1 MRKYAI
7 GQLFVQGDSRYLSA
21 DLMSLFAFLADGSRK
36 FADISNEELSGNFVY
51 APGNSYGTD
60 YKYSLLRNPHI
71 SKNESVQV
79 RPLKDVG
86 YYRNKYF
93 SHLTDVIMVSD
104 NSDIPMRLGGADF
117 DGDMVKTI
125 ADNIIISY
133 LYTKETEPEYY
144 GKSDNPLPLLFIPTE
159 EPIVSDANDWKARFE
174 TVKNTFSSRVGQIS
188 KYFSL

>member
-1 MRKYAI
+1 
-7 GQLFVQGDSRYLSA
+7 
-21 DLMSLFAFLADGSRK
+21 MSGIVKRGAHLHRTRVGVNDTAHGAYHTTLAVFRSVREHQRNGRHLADGSRK

-93 SHLTDVIMVSD
+93 SHLTDVIMVPD
-104 NSDIPMRLGGADF
+104 NSNIPMRLGGADF

-125 ADNIIISY
+125 ADRIIISY
-133 LYTKETEPEYY
+133 LYTK
-144 GKSDNPLPLLFIPTE
+144 
-159 EPIVSDANDWKARFE
+159 
-174 TVKNTFSSRVGQIS
+174 
-188 KYFSL
+188 